1 MAAALEIIALESF
14 PLVQPGQPLLPLIYQ
29 TLEQNRLHLQDGDIL
44 VLAQKIVSKSEN
56 RFAKLS
62 ETTPSAEAEAL
73 SQQCDKDARMV
84 ELVLRESTQ
93 VIRAKRGVLIVRH
106 RLGHVMANAGLDQ
119 SNIGNDEDLFLL
131 LPEDPDASAQRLRQG
146 IKADKGTDIGILI
159 NDSFGRPWRMGTTGV
174 CIGCAG
180 VQPVRDQRGE
190 VDLFGK
196 ELQVT
201 MPAKGDEIAA
211 TASLLMGEA
220 NEGTPIVLVRGLKN
234 VAGTGQTSDL
244 IRPIDEDLFT

>member
-1 MAAALEIIALESF
+1 MATALEIIALEGF
-14 PLVQPGQPLLPLIYQ
+14 PLVQPGQPLLPLIYR
-29 TLEQNRLHLQDGDIL
+29 TLEQNRLSLRDGDIL
-44 VLAQKIVSKSEN
+44 VLAQKIISKSEN
-56 RFAKLS
+56 RFARLS
-62 ETTPSAEAEAL
+62 ETTPSPEATSLA
-73 SQQCDKDARMV
+73 QQCDKDARMV

-93 VIRAKRGVLIVRH
+93 VVRAKRGVLIVRH

-119 SNIGNDEDLFLL
+119 SNIGSDEDLFLL
-131 LPEDPDASAQRLRQG
+131 LPEDPDASAQRIRAD
-146 IKADKGTDIGILI
+146 IKKDKGADVGVLI

-180 VQPVRDQRGE
+180 MQPVRDQRGE

-211 TASLLMGEA
+211 TASLVMGEA
-220 NEGTPIVLVRGLKN
+220 DEGTPIVLVRGLTN
-234 VAGTGQTSDL
+234 VTGTGQTSDL
-244 IRPIDEDLFT
+244 IRPIEEDLFT